1 MRPRMYFS
9 PNVTIPLSTAM
20 DNSEFD
26 NSGDGDGDGGGGGGP
41 AAQRPAAQRPATAA
55 GEVVVGTFD
64 GGGSVAAIDGGN
76 SAMDYGEA
84 MARGRCNSNVAVAGG
99 YGD

>member
-1 MRPRMYFS
+1 
-9 PNVTIPLSTAM
+9 M
-20 DNSEFD
+20 DDSEFD

-41 AAQRPAAQRPATAA
+41 PAQRPATAA

-64 GGGSVAAIDGGN
+64 GGGSVAAFDGGN
-76 SAMDYGEA
+76 SAMEYEEA
-84 MARGRCNSNVAVAGG
+84 MARGRCNSTVAVAGG